1 MIITTMREAA
11 TATAGDYKINAP
23 VDTRRKNYAAIFGFV
38 VWFFG
43 DNNQS
48 KAEYQIPF

>member
-1 MIITTMREAA
+1 MIPITMRKA
-11 TATAGDYKINAP
+11 TTTIAGDYKGNAP

-38 VWFFG
+38 VWVFG